1 MPPCFYAR
9 CQFLWD
15 FSPPHRRP
23 DLPSGDGG
31 GAGGAQHGRV
41 NHHTDHLPLGRAR
54 PDEKRAESRVTMD
67 GGRPKLDLINDQ
79 IPTMVEWLNAYWRTC
94 GVVVS

>member
-1 MPPCFYAR
+1 MFYAR
-9 CQFLWD
+9 CQFLWG

-54 PDEKRAESRVTMD
+54 PDEKRAESRVTMG
-67 GGRPKLDLINDQ
+67 GGRPTLNSILYIV
-79 IPTMVEWLNAYWRTC
+79 PTMESDEMPI
-94 GVVVS
+94 GGPVV